1 MSQDSLNLFF
11 NPSSIAVIGASR
23 TPTKIGYETLKNVL
37 VSNYQ
42 GKVYPINPNASHI
55 LGLKCYPSVL
65 ALPYDIDLALITV
78 PAKFVPKV
86 ILECGKKGVQGAII
100 ISSGFSEIGEH
111 RLEDEALE
119 TAQKHG
125 MRILGPNTMGFK
137 NATNSLDA
145 AFVYGMPRK
154 GNIALISQSGALSI
168 GMIHLA
174 NSELI
179 GLSKVIGTGN
189 KIDIDDADLIRYFS
203 QDSATHVIAL
213 YIEEIKNGED
223 FIDAV
228 KHCHKP
234 IVAIKAGKTKA
245 GAKAISSHTGAM
257 AGSDKIYGSVFKQT
271 GIIRAH
277 DTVELFDFT
286 RALES
291 QPSSKGNR
299 IGIVTNGGGAGILLA
314 DACEGNGLVVPPLSK
329 KTYTRIDDVLPSLIH
344 PSNPVDIVG
353 DAGFYRYEMC
363 SRALLEDSSI
373 DALIITSVQA
383 GYARPREF
391 AGAIEKMVYEQHLHE
406 EYDKPII
413 GCWIG
418 GKEYEDLVIDL
429 KRAGV
434 PIYPSTTR
442 AARAM
447 WALVEQGKKGIE
459 SQKNQKN

>member
-1 MSQDSLNLFF
+1 MSTHTLDLFF

-37 VSNYQ
+37 VSNYH
-42 GKVYPINPNASHI
+42 GKVYPVNPNASHI

-65 ALPYDIDLALITV
+65 ALPYDVDLALITV

-86 ILECGKKGVQGAII
+86 ILECGKKGVKGAII
-100 ISSGFSEIGEH
+100 ISSGFSEIGEGK
-111 RLEDEALE
+111 LEDEVLE
-119 TAQKHG
+119 TARKYNV
-125 MRILGPNTMGFK
+125 RILGPNTMGFK

-179 GLSKVIGTGN
+179 GLSKVVGTGN
-189 KIDIDDADLIRYFS
+189 KIDIDDAELIRYFAH
-203 QDSATHVIAL
+203 DSSTRVLAM

-223 FIDAV
+223 FIKAV
-228 KHCHKP
+228 KHFPKP
-234 IVAIKAGKTKA
+234 IVAIKAGKTMA

-257 AGSDKIYGSVFKQT
+257 AGSDRIYNSVFKQT

-291 QPSSKGNR
+291 QPSSRGHR

-314 DACEGNGLVVPPLSK
+314 DACEENGLIVPPLTQ
-329 KTYTRIDDVLPSLIH
+329 KTYKKIDAVLPPLIH

-363 SRALLEDSSI
+363 SRALLEDSTI
-373 DALIITSVQA
+373 NGLIITSVQA

-391 AGAIEKMVYEQHLHE
+391 AGAIEKMIYEQHLHE

-447 WALVEQGKKGIE
+447 WALVEEGKYSQGSKKNK
-459 SQKNQKN
+459 SQ